1 MRLGDEHICDEMVQR
16 VLRIVAE
23 GMEGTEMPAEVLQL
37 KCVDIY
43 MTLRHE
49 KYGVERLTQ
58 VASWVLGEYGF
69 RWVEEGNER
78 DHLVCRLL
86 DLLDGACLDST
97 RNIVVTALAKVCAR
111 QKEIHPNVRK
121 EIQFLASVARDVS
134 LHQRCNELLA
144 LDQDR
149 EVLSEVLPDDGC
161 CQDLHIDTA
170 LSFLDGM
177 VRQALEAGGKPYTAR
192 DLNARPVPSPVPE
205 EPEEAPLAEDR
216 GLAPELKW
224 RDVNIPPDPFNKGCP
239 GATAEA
245 EAAARLGKSE
255 QQFARDLFA
264 EPSQRELERA
274 ARQKRKEERERKRL
288 EKEQKRA
295 TKASAAEAKAR
306 KAKEAAGRSDAQK
319 DIFADIFA
327 VPAKPEKQGPV
338 ADASAGYD
346 FSSRQLLCCDEW
358 TSLQI
363 ARCPTPHGLSLLLVA
378 ETSAVLSQVRM
389 SVKPPSRMGM
399 NLTAFPQNL
408 VQAERQDSI
417 TWGPGID
424 DDIPAVLRVAL
435 QLEDG
440 AFGST
445 LGIDCC
451 YSIRGSSPQLLSA
464 CCHLGI
470 ADFIRCPPPSRLVDF
485 SHRALWQQCQCESR
499 GSAVISSDVADAAE
513 RCANSGTNLSIVSV
527 GAEGAELAGLV
538 AGLDEFVLVRV
549 SVGGGGAEVTVRSRH
564 HLLSQSTV
572 GLLTRALS
580 CAPKTQQGALAPP
593 PPSVF
598 PFIQVPSSFPRSL
611 AVTYCPVATAGP
623 LACVTD

>member
-134 LHQRCNELLA
+134 LHQRCNEL
-144 LDQDR
+144 
-149 EVLSEVLPDDGC
+149 
-161 CQDLHIDTA
+161 
-170 LSFLDGM
+170 
-177 VRQALEAGGKPYTAR
+177 
-192 DLNARPVPSPVPE
+192 PE
-205 EPEEAPLAEDR
+205 EPEEVAPLAEDR

>member
-1 MRLGDEHICDEMVQR
+1 MNISENYPLAIVDQSWVTCTPLVQGVQGEHLLPTSKAYRTRCDEMVQR

-134 LHQRCNELLA
+134 LHQRCNEL
-144 LDQDR
+144 
-149 EVLSEVLPDDGC
+149 
-161 CQDLHIDTA
+161 
-170 LSFLDGM
+170 
-177 VRQALEAGGKPYTAR
+177 
-192 DLNARPVPSPVPE
+192 PE
-205 EPEEAPLAEDR
+205 EPEEVAPLAEDR